1 MFPPASLLHLVH
13 TSNSSQDDARACN
26 PGGGSDSKCSAR
38 IALASGSAVSTA
50 AVGAVVGDQDKRAC
64 TLLVGLAIAQ
74 ALDDGL
80 HHETLGR
87 ISHRQNAVDSDI
99 DFLREHYREQK

>member
-1 MFPPASLLHLVH
+1 MFPPTSLLSLVH
-13 TSNSSQDDARACN
+13 TSNSSQDDACACN

-38 IALASGSAVSTA
+38 IALASGGAVSTA
-50 AVGAVVGDQDKRAC
+50 AVGAVIGDQDEGAC
-64 TLLVGLAIAQ
+64 ALLVGLAVAQ

-80 HHETLGR
+80 HHEAFGR

-99 DFLREHYREQK
+99 DFLREHCRDQK